1 MSTNN
6 PANAASS
13 PVPPLVR
20 TTADPPQVTEAPP
33 ESDASD
39 MPSVIYLIAFP
50 KIVFLYPTY
59 LASFV
64 LGFLMLAYGDTPN
77 EKAHDWAHAA
87 SLLFLMLVSL
97 NLVVLS
103 FDFPRTTSL
112 TLFFGFAAVTMGLVL
127 LFTFHPKLV
136 PVVSDILSKLK
147 PWANAQ
153 FYFLFATLM
162 TALYGMVWIATRFDY
177 WEVRP
182 NELLHHHGF
191 LSDLERFS
199 SPHLRISKEI
209 NDVFEYLLLRSGR
222 LILHPTNEP
231 RAFVLDNVLNINH
244 KEAQLTRMLGTLQ
257 VQFRADTNL
266 PRAGEASH
274 V

>member
-6 PANAASS
+6 PANAGSS
-13 PVPPLVR
+13 RVPHLAPA
-20 TTADPPQVTEAPP
+20 TADPPQVTEARPD
-33 ESDASD
+33 SDAGD

-59 LASFV
+59 IASFV
-64 LGFLMLAYGDTPN
+64 LGFLMLAYGHTPG
-77 EKAHDWAHAA
+77 EAHDWAHAA
-87 SLLFLMLVSL
+87 SLLFLMLVSV

-112 TLFFGFAAVTMGLVL
+112 TLFFGFAAVGMGLVL
-127 LFTFHPKLV
+127 LFTFHPNLV

-162 TALYGMVWIATRFDY
+162 TAMYGMVWIATRFDY
-177 WEVRP
+177 WEVRA

-199 SPHLRISKEI
+199 APNLRISKEI
-209 NDVFEYLLLRSGR
+209 NDVFEYMLLRSGR

-231 RAFVLDNVLNINH
+231 RAFVLDNVLNINR
-244 KEAQLTRMLGTLQ
+244 KEEQLMRMLGTLQ
-257 VQFRADTNL
+257 VQFRADTNT
-266 PRAGEASH
+266 PRASDASH
-274 V
+274 